1 LLIQEK
7 QIWIKHTKKVDLDGG
22 MGHMTKRFEKQI
34 NQHAKKIAKAW
45 VPSDT
50 ILDQGPNTLK

>member
-1 LLIQEK
+1 
-7 QIWIKHTKKVDLDGG
+7 
-22 MGHMTKRFEKQI
+22 MTKRFEKQI